1 VPRNV
6 PLDPNVLV
14 TNILLAL
21 AFVILL
27 AVTSEIFNSS
37 IDEHREEVEA
47 FTKRLTRGPLLLL
60 LPVARLDAWLDG
72 VSERGRGG
80 AILHALAILLL
91 TGLIYGALS
100 PDYGFNLASVILVLA
115 LMTGVGLMTYVQKG
129 GRAILQTR
137 RYGAKST
144 VRLYG
149 TAVFVALGCV
159 VASRLINF
167 APGAVYGF
175 IASTLVLVPA
185 AMSRRSQASVVLLP
199 MAVMLALGIVAA
211 VLLGPVAAAASADK
225 SSWLLALLQTILSV
239 VLVCGVEGAFF
250 SLLPLT
256 FLDGATVKAWSRV
269 GWAIAFGVTT
279 FLLWQLLL
287 NPHGAYYQALQQT
300 NVVVAMIIL
309 TIFIIVSGSTWLY
322 FRFRDSAR
330 KQEAEA

>member
-1 VPRNV
+1 V
-6 PLDPNVLV
+6 PLDPNVLL
-14 TNILLAL
+14 TNVLLAL

-37 IDEHREEVEA
+37 IDEHREEVEG
-47 FTKRLTRGPLLLL
+47 FVKRLSRGPLLFL
-60 LPVARLDAWLDG
+60 LPLARLDAWLDG
-72 VSERGRGG
+72 VSERGRLG
-80 AILHALAILLL
+80 AILHAGAILLL

-100 PDYGFNLASVILVLA
+100 PDYGFNLASVILVVA

-159 VASRLINF
+159 VASRLIHF

-185 AMSRRSQASVVLLP
+185 AMSRRGQASVVLLP
-199 MAVMLALGIVAA
+199 MAGMLGLGIVAA
-211 VLLGPVAAAASADK
+211 ALLGPVAAAASTDNG
-225 SSWLLALLQTILSV
+225 WPLALLQTILSV
-239 VLVCGVEGAFF
+239 VLVCGIEGAFF

-269 GWAIAFGVTT
+269 GWGIAFGITT

-300 NVVVAMIIL
+300 NVVVAVIIL

-322 FRFRDSAR
+322 FKFRDSAR